1 MKIYKSYKF
10 RMYPNKF
17 QEELINKTIGSCRF
31 IYNYFLDKKVT
42 NAYNGIKSI
51 PELSKEKTFL
61 KEVDSCA
68 LRNSVFNLEDAYKRY
83 YKNLGG
89 YPKFK
94 IKGIHNNYKTNNIKS
109 TYKGKN
115 YNSIKLDLINKTITL
130 PKLKDVSIR
139 GYRTKKEFN
148 GLIKSAVIRKEGDK
162 YYVSVLVEENII
174 IPQFNSNSIVGI
186 DLGIK
191 NFLVT
196 SHNEKIK
203 NTIKFN
209 EKRLR
214 GLQRWLSRCKLGS
227 KNRYKIKL
235 KIQKLFMKIKNARK
249 FLLHTITNKLIKE
262 NDIIAVESLD
272 VKGMQQNHYIA
283 KSLTKNPISE
293 IIRVLNYKAI
303 WYNKR
308 LIEIDRYYPSSQLCN
323 VCDYQNRKVKDL
335 SVRSWQCP
343 QCGHIH
349 DRDLNAAINIMLE
362 GLKKY
367 IKTYERELMT
377 L

>member
-10 RMYPNKF
+10 RMYPNKE

-31 IYNYFLDKKVT
+31 IYNYFLDKKVS
-42 NAYNGIKSI
+42 NAYSGIKLI

-89 YPKFK
+89 FPKFK
-94 IKGIHNNYKTNNIKS
+94 IRGIHNSYKTNNIKS
-109 TYKGKN
+109 TYKGKYN
-115 YNSIKLDLINKTITL
+115 NSIKLNLKNKTITL
-130 PKLKDVSIR
+130 PKLKEVLIR
-139 GYRTKKEFN
+139 GYRNKKNFN
-148 GLIKSAVIRKEGDK
+148 VVIKSAVIRKGANK
-162 YYVSVLVEENII
+162 YYVSVLTEEDII
-174 IPQFNSNSIVGI
+174 IQPFKPNRIVGI
-186 DLGIK
+186 DLEIK
-191 NFLVT
+191 EFLVT

-209 EKRLR
+209 EKRLK
-214 GLQRWLSRCKLGS
+214 GLQSGLSRCKSGS

-235 KIQKLFMKIKNARK
+235 KIQRLFMKIKNARK

-262 NDIIAVESLD
+262 NDIIAVENLD
-272 VKGMQQNHYIA
+272 VKSMRQNHYIA
-283 KSLTKNPISE
+283 KCLTENPIAE
-293 IIRVLNYKAI
+293 IIRVLNYKTN
-303 WYNKR
+303 WNNKK
-308 LIEIDRYYPSSQLCN
+308 LIEVDRYYPSSQLCS
-323 VCDYQNRKVKDL
+323 VCSYQNKYVKNL
-335 SVRSWQCP
+335 SIRTWQCP

-362 GLKKY
+362 GLKIY
-367 IKTYERELMT
+367 IKTCEREIMT
-377 L
+377 P

>member
-1 MKIYKSYKF
+1 MKIYRGYKF
-10 RMYPNKF
+10 RMYPTKK
-17 QEELINKTIGSCRF
+17 QEQLINKTIGSCRF
-31 IYNYFLDKKVT
+31 IYNYFLDKKVS
-42 NAYNGIKSI
+42 NAYSGIKLI
-51 PELSKEKTFL
+51 PELLEEKTFL

-83 YKNLGG
+83 YKNLGE

-94 IKGIHNNYKTNNIKS
+94 IKGIHNSYKTNNIKS
-109 TYKGKN
+109 TYKGKD
-115 YNSIKLDLINKTITL
+115 YNSIKLDLINKIITL
-130 PKLKDVSIR
+130 PKLKDVPIR
-139 GYRTKKEFN
+139 GYRTKKNFN

-191 NFLVT
+191 DFLVT

-214 GLQRWLSRCKLGS
+214 GLQKWLSRCKVGS

-293 IIRVLNYKAI
+293 IIRILNYKAI
-303 WYNKR
+303 WNNKR
-308 LIEIDRYYPSSQLCN
+308 LIEVDRYYPSSQLCN
-323 VCDYQNRKVKDL
+323 VCGYQNRKVKDL

-343 QCGHIH
+343 QCGHKH

-362 GLKKY
+362 GLNIY
-367 IKTYERELMT
+367 IKTYKRELMIP
-377 L
+377 

>member
-1 MKIYKSYKF
+1 MKIYRGYKF
-10 RMYPNKF
+10 RMYPTKK
-17 QEELINKTIGSCRF
+17 QEQLINKTIGSCRF
-31 IYNYFLDKKVT
+31 IYNYFLGKKVS
-42 NAYNGIKSI
+42 NAYSGIKLI
-51 PELSKEKTFL
+51 PELLKEKTFL
-61 KEVDSCA
+61 KEVDSCS
-68 LRNSVFNLEDAYKRY
+68 LRNSIFNLEDAYKRY
-83 YKNLGG
+83 YKNLGE

-94 IKGIHNNYKTNNIKS
+94 IKGIHNSYKTNNIKS
-109 TYKGKN
+109 TYKGKD

-272 VKGMQQNHYIA
+272 VKGLQQNHYIA

>member
-1 MKIYKSYKF
+1 
-10 RMYPNKF
+10 MYPNKF

-83 YKNLGG
+83 YKNIGG
-89 YPKFK
+89 YPKYK
-94 IKGIHNNYKTNNIKS
+94 IKGIHNSYKTNNIKN
-109 TYKGKN
+109 TYKGKK
-115 YNSIKLDLINKTITL
+115 YNSIKLDLINKIITL
-130 PKLKDVSIR
+130 PKLKDVPIR
-139 GYRTKKEFN
+139 GYRNKNTFKGE
-148 GLIKSAVIRKEGDK
+148 IKSAVIRKEANK
-162 YYVSVLVEENII
+162 YYVSVLIEEDII
-174 IPQFNSNSIVGI
+174 IKPFIPNNIVGI
-186 DLGIK
+186 DLGVK
-191 NFLVT
+191 ELLVT

-203 NTIKFN
+203 NIIKIN
-209 EKRLR
+209 EKRLV

-235 KIQKLFMKIKNARK
+235 KIQRLFMKIKHARK

-262 NDIIAVESLD
+262 NDIIAVENLD
-272 VKGMQQNHYIA
+272 VESMKKNHYIA
-283 KSLTKNPISE
+283 KCLTENPISE
-293 IIRVLNYKAI
+293 IIRILNYKAT
-303 WYNKR
+303 WNNKK
-308 LIEIDRYYPSSQLCN
+308 LIEVDRYYPSSQLCN
-323 VCDYQNRKVKDL
+323 VCNYKNKKVKDL
-335 SVRSWQCP
+335 SIRTWECP

-349 DRDLNAAINIMLE
+349 DRDLNAAINVMCE
-362 GLKKY
+362 GLKIY

-377 L
+377 S

>member
-17 QEELINKTIGSCRF
+17 QEELINKTIGSCKF

-83 YKNLGG
+83 YKNIGG
-89 YPKFK
+89 YPKYK
-94 IKGIHNNYKTNNIKS
+94 IKGINNSYKTNNIKS
-109 TYKGKN
+109 TYKGKK
-115 YNSIKLDLINKTITL
+115 YNSIKLDLINKIITL
-130 PKLKDVSIR
+130 PKLKEVSIR
-139 GYRTKKEFN
+139 GYRNKNKLN
-148 GLIKSAVIRKEGDK
+148 GEVKSAVIRKEGSK
-162 YYVSVLVEENII
+162 YYVSVLMEEDII
-174 IPQFNSNSIVGI
+174 IKPFTPNTIVGI

-191 NFLVT
+191 DFLVT

-203 NTIKFN
+203 NIIKIN
-209 EKRLR
+209 EKRLV

-235 KIQKLFMKIKNARK
+235 KIQRLFMKIKHARK

-262 NDIIAVESLD
+262 NDIIAVENLD
-272 VKGMQQNHYIA
+272 VESMKKNHYIA
-283 KSLTKNPISE
+283 KCLTENPIAE
-293 IIRVLNYKAI
+293 IIRVLNYKAT
-303 WYNKR
+303 WNNKK
-308 LIEIDRYYPSSQLCN
+308 LIEVDRYYPSSQLCS
-323 VCDYQNRKVKDL
+323 VCNYQNKKIKDL
-335 SVRSWQCP
+335 SIRNWECP
-343 QCGHIH
+343 QCRHVH
-349 DRDLNAAINIMLE
+349 DRDVNAAINIMCE
-362 GLKKY
+362 GLKIY
-367 IKTYERELMT
+367 IKTYERELMMP
-377 L
+377 

>member
-83 YKNLGG
+83 YKNIGG
-89 YPKFK
+89 YPKYK
-94 IKGIHNNYKTNNIKS
+94 IKGIHNSYKTNNIKN
-109 TYKGKN
+109 TYKGKK
-115 YNSIKLDLINKTITL
+115 YNSIKLDLINKIITL
-130 PKLKDVSIR
+130 PKLKDVPIR
-139 GYRTKKEFN
+139 GYKNKNTFKGE
-148 GLIKSAVIRKEGDK
+148 IKSAVIRKEANK
-162 YYVSVLVEENII
+162 YYVSVLIEEDII
-174 IPQFNSNSIVGI
+174 IKPFIPNNIVGI
-186 DLGIK
+186 DLGVK
-191 NFLVT
+191 ELLVT

-203 NTIKFN
+203 NIIKIN
-209 EKRLR
+209 EKRLV

-235 KIQKLFMKIKNARK
+235 KIQRLFMKIKHARK

-262 NDIIAVESLD
+262 NDIIAVENLD
-272 VKGMQQNHYIA
+272 VESMKKNHYIA
-283 KSLTKNPISE
+283 KCLTENPISE
-293 IIRVLNYKAI
+293 IIRILNYKAT
-303 WYNKR
+303 WNNKK
-308 LIEIDRYYPSSQLCN
+308 LIEVDRYYPSSQLCN
-323 VCDYQNRKVKDL
+323 VCNYKNKKVKDL
-335 SVRSWQCP
+335 SIRTWECP

-349 DRDLNAAINIMLE
+349 DRDLNAAINVMCE
-362 GLKKY
+362 GLKIY

-377 L
+377 P

>member
-1 MKIYKSYKF
+1 MKIYCGYKF
-10 RMYPNKF
+10 RMYPTKK
-17 QEELINKTIGSCRF
+17 QEQLINKTIGSCRF
-31 IYNYFLDKKVT
+31 IYNYFLGKKVS
-42 NAYNGIKSI
+42 NAYSGIKLI
-51 PELSKEKTFL
+51 PELLKEKTFL
-61 KEVDSCA
+61 KEVDSCS
-68 LRNSVFNLEDAYKRY
+68 LRNSIFNLEDAYKRY
-83 YKNLGG
+83 YKNLGE

-94 IKGIHNNYKTNNIKS
+94 IKGIHNSYKTNNIKS
-109 TYKGKN
+109 TYKGKD

-272 VKGMQQNHYIA
+272 VKGLQQNHYIA

-377 L
+377 Q